1 MRCDEWMIP
10 EYYVIQ
16 TPTDHKIYFCLIQRN
31 FAGNRYSDHM
41 AALNAFSC
49 WEEARQAGENAEI
62 NFCDSKGLNM
72 PTMRTTW

>member
-1 MRCDEWMIP
+1 MLFICTFEIN
-10 EYYVIQ
+10 YTLVISQ
-16 TPTDHKIYFCLIQRN
+16 SFFQRN

-49 WEEARQAGENAEI
+49 WEEARQAGETAEI
-62 NFCDSKGLNM
+62 NFCDAKGLNM